1 MEKVKRTQN
10 NEYILTK
17 EEFKKVQENAYL
29 DGAIAMV
36 DSMRDSIL
44 KKAKLE
50 DPELIAAFEKL
61 FAQSK
66 DVLLKTKNNK

>member
-10 NEYILTK
+10 NEYVLTQ

-44 KKAKLE
+44 KKAELE
-50 DPELIAAFEKL
+50 DPELIAALDKL
-61 FAQSK
+61 FNQSK
-66 DVLLKTKNNK
+66 EVLLKVKNKK

>member
-1 MEKVKRTQN
+1 MKRTQN

-50 DPELIAAFEKL
+50 DPELVAALEKL
-61 FAQSK
+61 FNQSK
-66 DVLLKTKNNK
+66 DVLLRTKNNK

>member
-1 MEKVKRTQN
+1 MKRTQN
-10 NEYILTK
+10 NEYVLTQ

-44 KKAKLE
+44 KKAELE
-50 DPELIAAFEKL
+50 DPGLIAALEKL
-61 FAQSK
+61 FNQSK
-66 DVLLKTKNNK
+66 EVLLKVKNKK

>member
-1 MEKVKRTQN
+1 MKRTQN
-10 NEYILTK
+10 NEYVLTQ

-44 KKAKLE
+44 KKAELE
-50 DPELIAAFEKL
+50 DL
-61 FAQSK
+61 FNQSK
-66 DVLLKTKNNK
+66 EVLLKVKNKK

>member
-1 MEKVKRTQN
+1 MKRTQN

-44 KKAKLE
+44 KKAELE
-50 DPELIAAFEKL
+50 DPELVAALEKL
-61 FAQSK
+61 FNQSK
-66 DVLLKTKNNK
+66 DVLLRTKNNK

>member
-1 MEKVKRTQN
+1 MKRTQN
-10 NEYILTK
+10 NEYVLTK

-50 DPELIAAFEKL
+50 DPELVAALEKL
-61 FAQSK
+61 FNQSK
-66 DVLLKTKNNK
+66 DVLLRTKNNK